1 MNSWHAFC
9 TSKYVGLN
17 DYFIEFKVV
26 LYCNRYFF
34 NTKIE
39 QILIDNES
47 LLMTKF
53 I

>member
-26 LYCNRYFF
+26 LYCNRYFS